1 MKKPVM
7 LVVIIAGL
15 LSGCGADSG
24 WKVAYEQEKA
34 LRDQQ
39 EARIRNLETR
49 QQQQQPQ
56 QTTPQQERA
65 LTRAESIEY
74 CQSLDRAKDVP
85 FLVGLSHL
93 TMVSKSCLL
102 FSRMSELRN
111 GGGFHL
117 L

>member
-7 LVVIIAGL
+7 LAVIIAGL
-15 LSGCGADSG
+15 LSGCVADSG

-56 QTTPQQERA
+56 P
-65 LTRAESIEY
+65 
-74 CQSLDRAKDVP
+74 KDDA
-85 FLVGLSHL
+85 
-93 TMVSKSCLL
+93 
-102 FSRMSELRN
+102 N
-111 GGGFHL
+111 GS
-117 L
+117 